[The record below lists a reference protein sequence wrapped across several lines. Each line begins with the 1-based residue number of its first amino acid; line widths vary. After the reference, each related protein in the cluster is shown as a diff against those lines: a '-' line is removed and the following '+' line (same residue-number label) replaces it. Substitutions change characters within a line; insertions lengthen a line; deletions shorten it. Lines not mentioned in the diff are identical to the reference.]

1 MSEGIVFQV
10 ETSRVLQILTSEIY
24 DSPLALLRENVQN
37 AYDAVRMRFAPSGP
51 LADGGRIDVTIGNGT
66 ISITDN
72 GVGMDE
78 NVLRQNFWKAGS
90 SGKNSDDARKA
101 GVVGTFGIG
110 AMANFGVCTK
120 LVVETRTEAGGEVL
134 RSTAELASLRI
145 AEECISLERLQ
156 IDRPIGTTVTAY
168 LMPDRPISLEQ
179 AKKYLVP
186 YVGTLQVP
194 VFLNGE
200 NISGNTLESQLPLA
214 NRQFTKLGSRSLKN
228 NLCSGDFDVAADSN
242 GQVLIHASGITLSGV
257 PIEGSLV
264 LSQSGQQLMGLRSYF
279 GLAPIPPIG
288 VYQLGG
294 VANLSFLKPTA
305 GREALSR
312 ESIEQVTR
320 LVALAEWAAS
330 YVLSETDLADKNNAF
345 LQWIITNNQYALAKN
360 VSVLVRPDESDVPL
374 AKLTEVIGA
383 RAAHYYLGS
392 DAQIVRTFANEG
404 TCLLSIAQSNPRRA
418 VQLNYLT
425 NVLKIP
431 QVPDSVQ
438 VVRTYGPQDLSSKEV
453 SVLVRVAS
461 ILRDDY
467 LISDAEPV
475 LADISHNVLI
485 YPQKRGEQL
494 RIYIARSSPFLPNLI
509 AFYDR
514 AYELFTQFMKDFVRV
529 QIYPRIQEFVPSS
542 TRDGV
547 EALRKILE
555 RNRELYRYEET
566 EIGDFEG
573 VLGEYLKGDMTFTQM
588 LKESQSRAR
597 PYTQTVSSNQV
608 GSVENE
614 VPGVVDS
621 PVAPTEEQGTEL
633 AASPPIIRDSVTSSM
648 KILTTSEKYPQL
660 NGFTMLLGLSDRLY
674 RTEAEFFHN
683 PHTTRILW
691 GGHRIVYIFTEVT
704 GRLNLYYDIEL
715 RKPIDQSKAGG
726 GMFRT
731 TTLITKNRIFVP
743 VPEAL
748 EEEFK
753 VATGAKEFFVR
764 FDVLS
769 SPESPGEG

>member
-37 AYDAVRMRFAPSGP
+37 AYDAVRMRFAASGP
-51 LADGGRIDVTIGNGT
+51 LTDGGRIDVTVGNGT
-66 ISITDN
+66 ICITDN
-72 GVGMDE
+72 GVGMEE

-90 SGKNSDDARKA
+90 SGKTSEDARRA

-120 LVVETRTEAGGEVL
+120 LVVETRAKAGAEVL
-134 RSTAELASLRI
+134 RTTAELALLKI
-145 AEECISLERLQ
+145 AEECISLEHLQ
-156 IDRPIGTTVTAY
+156 IDRPTGTTVTAH
-168 LMPDRPISLEQ
+168 LMPDRPISIEQ
-179 AKKYLVP
+179 AKQYLLP

-214 NRQFTKLGSRSLKN
+214 NRQFTQLGSRTLKN
-228 NLCSGDFDVAADSN
+228 NLCSGTFDVAADSN
-242 GQVLIHASGITLSGV
+242 GQVLIHASGIILSGIS
-257 PIEGSLV
+257 IEGSLV
-264 LSQSGQQLMGLRSYF
+264 LLQSGRQLMGLRSYF

-330 YVLSETDLADKNNAF
+330 YVLAETDLADKNNAF
-345 LQWIITNNQYALAKN
+345 LQWIINNNQYALAKN
-360 VSVLVRPDESDVPL
+360 VSILVRPDDCDVPL
-374 AKLTEVIGA
+374 AKLKEAMGPRT
-383 RAAHYYLGS
+383 AHYYLGS
-392 DAQIVRTFANEG
+392 DSQIVRTFANEG

-418 VQLNYLT
+418 VQLDYVT

-438 VVRTYGPQDLSSKEV
+438 VVRTYGPQDLNSKEV

-467 LISDAEPV
+467 LISDVEPV
-475 LADISHNVLI
+475 LADISHNVLV
-485 YPQKRGEQL
+485 YPQKQGEQL

-573 VLGEYLKGDMTFTQM
+573 VLGEYLKGDMSFTQM

-597 PYTQTVSSNQV
+597 PYTQTVSSHQV

-621 PVAPTEEQGTEL
+621 PVAAADDEGTDV
-633 AASPPIIRDSVTSSM
+633 AATPPIIRDSVTSSM
-648 KILTTSEKYPQL
+648 KILTTSQKYPQL
-660 NGFTMLLGLSDRLY
+660 NGFTMLLGLSDRLF
-674 RTEAEFFHN
+674 RTESEFFHN

-691 GGHRIVYIFTEVT
+691 GGHRVVYIFTEVT

-743 VPEAL
+743 VPEGL
-748 EEEFK
+748 QEEFK
-753 VATGAKEFFVR
+753 VATGPKEFFVR

-769 SPESPGEG
+769 SPVG

>member
-1 MSEGIVFQV
+1 MNEGIVFQV
-10 ETSRVLQILTSEIY
+10 ETSRVLQILASEIY

-37 AYDAVRMRFAPSGP
+37 AYDAVRMRFAASG
-51 LADGGRIDVTIGNGT
+51 LLTDGARIDVQIGTGT
-66 ISITDN
+66 LSITDN
-72 GVGMDE
+72 GIGMDE
-78 NVLRQNFWKAGS
+78 QVLRQNFWKAGS
-90 SGKNSDDARKA
+90 SGKNSENARRA

-120 LVVETRTEAGGEVL
+120 LIVETRAEGGVEVL
-134 RSTAELASLRI
+134 RSTAELASLKI
-145 AEECISLERLQ
+145 AEECITLEHLQ
-156 IDRPIGTTVTAY
+156 IDRPVGTTVTAH
-168 LMPDRPISLEQ
+168 LMPNCPISIEQ
-179 AKKYLVP
+179 AKQYLLP
-186 YVGTLQVP
+186 YVGALQVP
-194 VFLNGE
+194 VYLNGE
-200 NISGNTLESQLPLA
+200 NISGNTLESQLSVA
-214 NRQFTKLGSRSLKN
+214 NRQYTQLGSQSLKN
-228 NLCSGDFDVAADSN
+228 NLCSGTFNVAADLN
-242 GQVLIHASGITLSGV
+242 GQVLIHASGLTLSGI

-264 LSQSGQQLMGLRSYF
+264 LLQGGRQLMGLRSYF

-288 VYQLGG
+288 VYQFGG

-312 ESIEQVTR
+312 ESIVQVTQ

-330 YVLSETDLADKNNAF
+330 WVLAETDFADKNNAF
-345 LQWIITNNQYALAKN
+345 LQWIINNNQYSLAKN
-360 VSVLVRPDESDVPL
+360 VSILVRPDEIDVPL
-374 AKLTEVIGA
+374 AKLKEFVGA
-383 RAAHYYLGS
+383 RTAHYYLGS
-392 DAQIVRTFANEG
+392 DPQIIRTFANEG
-404 TCLLSIAQSNPRRA
+404 TCLLSIAQSNPRRT
-418 VQLNYLT
+418 VHLNYVT

-438 VVRTYGPQDLSSKEV
+438 VVRTYGPKDLTSKEV

-467 LISDAEPV
+467 LISDVEPV
-475 LADISHNVLI
+475 LADISHNVLV
-485 YPQKRGEQL
+485 YPQKNGEQL
-494 RIYIARSSPFLPNLI
+494 KIYISRSSPFLPNLI
-509 AFYDR
+509 AFYDK

-529 QIYPRIQEFVPSS
+529 QIYPRIQQFVPSS

-573 VLGEYLKGDMTFTQM
+573 VLGEYLKGDLSFTQV
-588 LKESQSRAR
+588 LKEAQSRAR
-597 PYTQTVSSNQV
+597 PYTQIVSSHQV

-621 PVAPTEEQGTEL
+621 PVAQVDGDGAEL
-633 AASPPIIRDSVTSSM
+633 AAVPPIIRDSVTSTM
-648 KILTTSEKYPQL
+648 KILTTLQKYPQL
-660 NGFTMLLGLSDRLY
+660 NDFTMLLGLSDRLF
-674 RTEAEFFHN
+674 RIEAEFFHN

-691 GGHRIVYIFTEVT
+691 GGHRVVYIFTEVT

-715 RKPIDQSKAGG
+715 RKPIDQSNSGG

-743 VPEAL
+743 VPEEL
-748 EEEFK
+748 QEEFK
-753 VATGAKEFFVR
+753 VATGPKEFFVR

-769 SPESPGEG
+769 SPVG

>member
-37 AYDAVRMRFAPSGP
+37 GYDAVRMRFAASGP
-51 LADGGRIDVTIGNGT
+51 LTDGGRIDVKVGNGT

-90 SGKNSDDARKA
+90 SGKASEDARRA

-120 LVVETRTEAGGEVL
+120 LVVETRAEAGDEVL
-134 RSTAELASLRI
+134 RSTAELASLKI

-156 IDRPIGTTVTAY
+156 IDRPVGTTVTAH
-168 LMPDRPISLEQ
+168 LMPDRPISIEE
-179 AKKYLVP
+179 AKQYLLP

-200 NISGNTLESQLPLA
+200 NISGNTLESQLLLA
-214 NRQFTKLGSRSLKN
+214 NRPFTRLGSRSLKN
-228 NLCSGDFDVAADSN
+228 NLCSGTFDVAADSN
-242 GQVLIHASGITLSGV
+242 GQVLIHASDITLSGIS
-257 PIEGSLV
+257 IEGSLV
-264 LSQSGQQLMGLRSYF
+264 LLQSGRQLMGMRSYF

-288 VYQLGG
+288 AYQLGG

-330 YVLSETDLADKNNAF
+330 YVLAETDLADKNNAF
-345 LQWIITNNQYALAKN
+345 LQWIITNNKYELAKN
-360 VSVLVRPDESDVPL
+360 VSILVLPDDSDVPL
-374 AKLTEVIGA
+374 AKLKEVMGT
-383 RAAHYYLGS
+383 RSAHYYLGS
-392 DAQIVRTFANEG
+392 DSQIVRTFANEG
-404 TCLLSIAQSNPRRA
+404 TCLLSMAKSNPRRA
-418 VQLNYLT
+418 VQLNYVT
-425 NVLKIP
+425 NVLKIS

-438 VVRTYGPQDLSSKEV
+438 VVRTYGPHDLNSKEV
-453 SVLVRVAS
+453 SVLVKIAS

-467 LISDAEPV
+467 LISDVEPV
-475 LADISHNVLI
+475 LADISHNVLV
-485 YPQKRGEQL
+485 YPQKKGEQL
-494 RIYIARSSPFLPNLI
+494 KISIARSSPFLPNLV
-509 AFYDR
+509 AFYDQ
-514 AYELFTQFMKDFVRV
+514 AYDLFTQFMKDFVRV

-573 VLGEYLKGDMTFTQM
+573 VLGEYLKGDISFTQV

-597 PYTQTVSSNQV
+597 PYTQTVSSHQV

-621 PVAPTEEQGTEL
+621 PVAPAEEEEADV
-633 AASPPIIRDSVTSSM
+633 AAAPPIIRDSVTSSM
-648 KILTTSEKYPQL
+648 KILTTSEKYRQL
-660 NGFTMLLGLSDRLY
+660 NGFNMLLGLSDRLF
-674 RTEAEFFHN
+674 RTESEFFRN

-691 GGHRIVYIFTEVT
+691 GGHRVVYIFTEVT

-743 VPEAL
+743 VPEGL
-748 EEEFK
+748 QEEFK
-753 VATGAKEFFVR
+753 VATGPKEFFVR

-769 SPESPGEG
+769 SPVG

>member
-37 AYDAVRMRFAPSGP
+37 AYDAVRMRFAASGP
-51 LADGGRIDVTIGNGT
+51 LTDGGRIDVTIDNGT

-90 SGKNSDDARKA
+90 SGKSSEDARRA

-120 LVVETRTEAGGEVL
+120 LVVETRAEAGTKVL
-134 RSTAELASLRI
+134 RSTAELASLKI
-145 AEECISLERLQ
+145 AEECISLEHLQ
-156 IDRPIGTTVTAY
+156 IDRPIGTTVTAH
-168 LMPDRPISLEQ
+168 LMPDRPIGIGQ
-179 AKKYLVP
+179 AKAYLMP
-186 YVGTLQVP
+186 YVATLQVP

-214 NRQFTKLGSRSLKN
+214 NRLFTKLGTQSLKN
-228 NLCSGDFDVAADSN
+228 NLCSGTFDVAADSN
-242 GQVLIHASGITLSGV
+242 GQVLIHASNIALSGTS
-257 PIEGSLV
+257 IEGSLV
-264 LSQSGQQLMGLRSYF
+264 LLQSGRQLMGLRSYF

-294 VANLSFLKPTA
+294 IANLSFLKPTA

-330 YVLSETDLADKNNAF
+330 YVLAETDLADKNNAF
-345 LQWIITNNQYALAKN
+345 LQWIITNNQYGLATK
-360 VSVLVRPDESDVPL
+360 VSILVRPDDSDVPI
-374 AKLTEVIGA
+374 AKLKEVIGS
-383 RAAHYYLGS
+383 RTAHYYLGS
-392 DAQIVRTFANEG
+392 DSQIVRTFANEG
-404 TCLLSIAQSNPRRA
+404 SCLLSIAQSNPRRA
-418 VQLNYLT
+418 VQLNYVT

-438 VVRTYGPQDLSSKEV
+438 VVRTYDPRDLTSKEV

-467 LISDAEPV
+467 LIADVEPV
-475 LADISHNVLI
+475 LADISHNVLV
-485 YPQKRGEQL
+485 YPEKKGEQL

-509 AFYDR
+509 AFYDK

-555 RNRELYRYEET
+555 RNRELYRYEEA

-573 VLGEYLKGDMTFTQM
+573 ILGEYLKGDVSFTQV
-588 LKESQSRAR
+588 LKESQARAR
-597 PYTQTVSSNQV
+597 PYTQTVSSHQV
-608 GSVENE
+608 GSVEKE

-621 PVAPTEEQGTEL
+621 PVAPADDEGTDI
-633 AASPPIIRDSVTSSM
+633 AAAPPIIRDSVTSSM
-648 KILTTSEKYPQL
+648 KILTTSQKYPQL
-660 NGFTMLLGLSDRLY
+660 NGFTMLLGLSDRLF
-674 RTEAEFFHN
+674 RTESEFFHN

-691 GGHRIVYIFTEVT
+691 GGHRVVYIFTEVT

-715 RKPIDQSKAGG
+715 RKPIDLSRAGG

-731 TTLITKNRIFVP
+731 TTLITNNRIFVP
-743 VPEAL
+743 VPEGL
-748 EEEFK
+748 QEEFK
-753 VATGAKEFFVR
+753 VGTGPKEFFVR

-769 SPESPGEG
+769 SPIG